1 MGNKGFTL
9 VELIV
14 ATAILGLISLA
25 VAGFM
30 SAGAR
35 TYGSLNY
42 TLRLQYQAQLAMSQ
56 MQEYVIDCVDGI
68 QWDDTTKIL
77 TVVNGDGAEQAV
89 QFVYTAAD
97 NTITLQK
104 GEYTAD
110 TSTFA
115 GDGTPA
121 VLVEDVD
128 DFVISLTPDATDGTL
143 VQSVT
148 LTLDLARQGKTYT
161 GTQTLALR
169 NRPTDL
175 STAP

>member
-30 SAGAR
+30 AAGAR

-68 QWDDTTKIL
+68 QWDGTDTL
-77 TVVNGDGAEQAV
+77 TIVNGDGAGQAV
-89 QFVYTAAD
+89 QFVFDAGT

-104 GEYTAD
+104 GGYTYTAD
-110 TSTFA
+110 GGTFA
-115 GDGTPA
+115 MTSEA
-121 VLVEDVD
+121 TLVEDVD
-128 DFVISLTPDATDGTL
+128 DFTVALTHDDDGTL

-148 LTLDLARQGKTYT
+148 LTLNLARQGKTYT

>member
-30 SAGAR
+30 AAGAR

-68 QWDDTTKIL
+68 QWDGTDTL
-77 TVVNGDGAEQAV
+77 TIVNGDGAGQAV

-110 TSTFA
+110 TFV
-115 GDGTPA
+115 GDGVPA

-128 DFVISLTPDATDGTL
+128 NFAISLTPDAEDGTL

-148 LTLDLARQGKTYT
+148 LTLNLARQGKTYT